1 MCVRRKYNASAIT
14 ESWGVIEYDRVLVN
28 YIEREKGGGAKK
40 ELIWKPR
47 QEARGIDWRSNNASQ
62 RALIGGARLGDEAID

>member
-1 MCVRRKYNASAIT
+1 
-14 ESWGVIEYDRVLVN
+14 LVN
-28 YIEREKGGGAKK
+28 YIEREKGGGVKK

-62 RALIGGARLGDEAID
+62 RPEGIDWWSKAW